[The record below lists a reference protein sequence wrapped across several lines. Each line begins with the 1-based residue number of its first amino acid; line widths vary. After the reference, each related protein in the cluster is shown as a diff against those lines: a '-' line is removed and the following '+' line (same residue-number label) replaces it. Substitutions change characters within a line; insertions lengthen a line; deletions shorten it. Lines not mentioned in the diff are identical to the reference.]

1 MTKTKTINVTATTHQ
16 ALRDYC
22 RRTGQKVGYVADQA
36 IQKLLS
42 RRASR

>member
-1 MTKTKTINVTATTHQ
+1 MTKTKTINVTSTTHN

-22 RRTGQKVGYVADQA
+22 RKTGQKVGHVADQA

-42 RRASR
+42 RRASK

>member
-1 MTKTKTINVTATTHQ
+1 MTKTKTINVTNETHK

-22 RRTGQKVGYVADQA
+22 RKTGQKVGHVADQA

-42 RRASR
+42 RRAAR